1 MIVRPAEKTD
11 RADWLAMRDELWPGA
26 RDEHEREIAHYFVG
40 DVHMVDQ
47 VYMAATDGGK
57 SIGFIELSIRNY
69 AEGSDN
75 SRVPYV
81 EGWFVAEAYRGQGVG
96 KLLMDSAEKWARD
109 LGFSELAS
117 DAELDNVGSIAAHK
131 SLGFD
136 EAERI
141 VCFLKR
147 F

>member
-1 MIVRPAEKTD
+1 
-11 RADWLAMRDELWPGA
+11 MRDELWPGA
-26 RDEHEREIAHYFVG
+26 RDEHVLEIAQYFAG
-40 DVHMVDQ
+40 HVHMLDQ
-47 VYMAATDGGK
+47 VYMAVTAEDL

-69 AEGSDN
+69 AEGSDY

-96 KLLMDSAEKWARD
+96 KLLMQSAENWARD
-109 LGFSELAS
+109 LGYSELAS
-117 DAELDNVGSIAAHK
+117 DAELDNLGSIAAHK
-131 SLGFD
+131 AFGFD
-136 EAERI
+136 ETERV